1 MSSSGLAQFDSTIHK
16 TNEWLHDLM
25 DELEWNNKESSYQ
38 ALREVV
44 HGLRDR
50 LTVAEAVDLG
60 AQLPMLIRG
69 FYYEGWKPS
78 DVPIRVR
85 KKDDFLDHIRAGY
98 RGDEW
103 IDIERLTR
111 AVFHVIAKH
120 VTEGEVEDIRRC
132 LPEEIRE
139 LWE

>member
-1 MSSSGLAQFDSTIHK
+1 MSGSGLAQFDATIQK
-16 TNEWLHDLM
+16 TNEWIHDVM
-25 DELEWNNKESSYQ
+25 DELQWDNKEGSYH
-38 ALREVV
+38 ALREVL

-85 KKDDFLDHIRAGY
+85 TKDDFLNHIREGF
-98 RGDEW
+98 RNDEW
-103 IDIERLTR
+103 VDIERLTR
-111 AVFHVIAKH
+111 AVFHVMTKH
-120 VTEGEVEDIRRC
+120 VTSGEIEDIRCC
-132 LPEEIRE
+132 LPEELRE
-139 LWE
+139 LLE

>member
-1 MSSSGLAQFDSTIHK
+1 MSNSGLAQFDATIQK

-25 DELEWNNKESSYQ
+25 DELEWNDKQKSYH
-38 ALREVV
+38 ALREVL

-60 AQLPMLIRG
+60 AQLPMLLRG
-69 FYYEGWKPS
+69 IYYEGWKPS
-78 DVPIRVR
+78 DVPVRVR
-85 KKDDFLDHIRAGY
+85 NKDDFLNHIRQGY
-98 RGDEW
+98 RNDQYV
-103 IDIERLTR
+103 DIEQLTR

-120 VTEGEVEDIRRC
+120 VTPGEIEDIRCC
-132 LPEEIRE
+132 LPEGLRK